1 MWFNCMQF
9 VGKGPMP
16 VTELERRA
24 AAGPDPNEP
33 GRHAALGLAWNERDE
48 RVGCR
53 TSARFCWCG

>member
-9 VGKGPMP
+9 VGKEPRP

-24 AAGPDPNEP
+24 RTPDEP
-33 GRHAALGLAWNERDE
+33 VRHATLGLAWNERDE

-53 TSARFCWCG
+53 RTSARFCWTG